1 MTTEDDRQKR
11 QPKRVK
17 VNTSLVERPL
27 FMGVDIEFIVAISFA
42 VYVTFLV
49 FSFSFPFLV
58 MLILCG
64 GLFGVVKNAYK
75 EDQYL
80 ILTMLRGL
88 PYKSVYRSRSAGV
101 EQGPVRS
108 TIPENTFEG

>member
-1 MTTEDDRQKR
+1 MTESNRTKR
-11 QPKRVK
+11 QPERVK
-17 VNTSLVERPL
+17 VNTSLIERPL

-42 VYVTFLV
+42 IYVTFLV

-64 GLFGVVKNAYK
+64 VVFAAVKNAYK

-80 ILTMLRGL
+80 ILTVLRGL
-88 PYKSVYRSRSAGV
+88 PYKSVYSPRSAGV
-101 EQGPVRS
+101 EQGAVCA
-108 TIPENTFEG
+108 TIPENAFEG